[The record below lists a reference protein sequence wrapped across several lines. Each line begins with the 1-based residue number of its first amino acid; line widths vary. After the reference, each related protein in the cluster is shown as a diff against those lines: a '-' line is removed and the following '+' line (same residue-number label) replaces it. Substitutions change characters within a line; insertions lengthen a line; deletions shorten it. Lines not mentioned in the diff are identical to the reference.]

1 MGGSRQDS
9 WMKTSE
15 NNSCAN
21 TEMPKAVY
29 MRLSVQFR
37 LETFCSLPVQQE
49 SLLCTLPAAE
59 NNTKSIQMYTP
70 NSTKMLLN
78 IINTTHI
85 TGTGN
90 SVESIA
96 SHILNIAD
104 GYQVPVV
111 VYVPKFD

>member
-1 MGGSRQDS
+1 
-9 WMKTSE
+9 MKIRE

-21 TEMPKAVY
+21 TEMAKAVY
-29 MRLSVQFR
+29 VRLSVQFR

-78 IINTTHI
+78 IINTTQI
-85 TGTGN
+85 TGN

-104 GYQVPVV
+104 GYQVV

>member
-9 WMKTSE
+9 WMKISE

-29 MRLSVQFR
+29 VRLSVQFR

-70 NSTKMLLN
+70 NSTKMLRN
-78 IINTTHI
+78 IINATHI
-85 TGTGN
+85 TGN
-90 SVESIA
+90 SVESIT
-96 SHILNIAD
+96 SHILNIAV
-104 GYQVPVV
+104 GYQVV
-111 VYVPKFD
+111 VYAPKFD

>member
-1 MGGSRQDS
+1 
-9 WMKTSE
+9 
-15 NNSCAN
+15 
-21 TEMPKAVY
+21 MPKAVY
-29 MRLSVQFR
+29 VRLSVQFR

-85 TGTGN
+85 TGN

-96 SHILNIAD
+96 NHILNIAD
-104 GYQVPVV
+104 GYQVV